1 MTSTAGSP
9 ISRRERKKKRTRD
22 TIVAE
27 ARRLFAERGYDGTTI
42 AEIAEAADIAAST
55 VFAYFATNDQI
66 FFSDFDEMIADCA
79 RSIDRWSDEGSTID
93 AIRRWFDE
101 RWPTFY
107 DREPE
112 CPRAARGSS
121 SKRPRS
127 KGSSAP
133 GWQRSRRHSPAPTRG
148 TSGSPRRRALLVAA
162 NATLGAIAALAHY
175 WQATEHDA
183 APAAVIEHALT
194 FAAAGADALRR
205 ETTEPRRGPRP
216 VKLLDSHHS
225 A

>member
-9 ISRRERKKKRTRD
+9 MSRRERKKQRTRD

-55 VFAYFATNDQI
+55 VFAYFATKDQI

-79 RSIDRWSDEGSTID
+79 RSVDRWSDEGSTIA

-112 CPRAARGSS
+112 WPAR
-121 SKRPRS
+121 
-127 KGSSAP
+127 
-133 GWQRSRRHSPAPTRG
+133 RSRILLETPALEGLQRARMAAIEATFTRAYARDFG
-148 TSGSPRRRALLVAA
+148 EDPDGVRALVAA

-194 FAAAGADALRR
+194 FAAAGADALRTR
-205 ETTEPRRGPRP
+205 
-216 VKLLDSHHS
+216 DD
-225 A
+225 